1 MTAAATDELS
11 RVTVS
16 TVGARRAE
24 ASTLLRFAEGL
35 RVVDGR
41 LIVAAQVAREPI
53 ARRLRGEI
61 YDLYGCTAEVTRRP
75 ASAAREDVTFLVRVV
90 ADAESLA
97 RQTGLLDRRGRP
109 VQGLP
114 SDVVGGAASDLE
126 GAWRGAFLASGSLSA
141 PGRTQALQVTAP
153 GPAAALALV
162 GAARRL
168 GVRAKAREVRGRDVV
183 AVRDSE
189 AIGMLLARMGAD
201 ATRTAWEAQL
211 ARRATNAAA
220 NRPQPF
226 EDANTRRRTAA
237 ADATA
242 ARVRRALEIL
252 GDQVPEILAQA
263 GQLRL
268 QHQRVS
274 LETLGR
280 HADPP
285 LSKDTV
291 AGRIRRLLAMADR
304 HARARGLPNIES
316 ALTAV
321 LRTGS

>member
-1 MTAAATDELS
+1 
-11 RVTVS
+11 
-16 TVGARRAE
+16 
-24 ASTLLRFAEGL
+24 
-35 RVVDGR
+35 
-41 LIVAAQVAREPI
+41 
-53 ARRLRGEI
+53 
-61 YDLYGCTAEVTRRP
+61 
-75 ASAAREDVTFLVRVV
+75 
-90 ADAESLA
+90 
-97 RQTGLLDRRGRP
+97 
-109 VQGLP
+109 
-114 SDVVGGAASDLE
+114 
-126 GAWRGAFLASGSLSA
+126 
-141 PGRTQALQVTAP
+141 
-153 GPAAALALV
+153 LV

-201 ATRTAWEAQL
+201 VTRTAWEAQL
-211 ARRATNAAA
+211 ARRAADSAA
-220 NRPQPF
+220 NHPQPF

-242 ARVRRALEIL
+242 ARVQRALEIL

-280 HADPP
+280 EADPP

-304 HARARGLPNIES
+304 DARARGLPDTES